1 MDSDGM
7 PDIGRKPL
15 GMWLG
20 GELLAGPTWMW
31 MWSEGKRPVGLRSQ
45 SLGRANVH
53 GVANIAC
60 VWAGRVLTVACG
72 LGPKPKKACVTAAAQ
87 FVP

>member
-1 MDSDGM
+1 MG
-7 PDIGRKPL
+7 
-15 GMWLG
+15 
-20 GELLAGPTWMW
+20 

-45 SLGRANVH
+45 TLGRTNVH

-60 VWAGRVLTVACG
+60 VWAGRVLTDACG
-72 LGPKPKKACVTAAAQ
+72 LEPKPEKACVTAAAQ